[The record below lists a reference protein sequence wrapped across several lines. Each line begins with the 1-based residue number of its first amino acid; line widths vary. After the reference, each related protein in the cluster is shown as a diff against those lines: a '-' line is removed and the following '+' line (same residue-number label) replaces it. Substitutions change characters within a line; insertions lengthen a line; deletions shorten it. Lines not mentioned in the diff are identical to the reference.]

1 LFFLQIADSKQIEG
15 RLRQSIATQSLSNC
29 LVLFSLYLSIF
40 FRTDCFSYRLL
51 TANRSKAD
59 RRQIATGYRHPECQQ
74 VECNAALT
82 TLSDLASVENKM
94 PKGEKNK
101 TKAPRPTKPYDPLRL
116 APVDIDEKNKSYLHE
131 CLSDKPIGRDNPF
144 PAKSLYRRPNACVA
158 LTSNVDGS
166 ALNIHH
172 GLKYRLDNFSQNP
185 AFTLLQTVTNPDNT
199 NEPYACFIPIGS
211 SLSLLTRRSTL
222 SR

>member
-1 LFFLQIADSKQIEG
+1 
-15 RLRQSIATQSLSNC
+15 
-29 LVLFSLYLSIF
+29 
-40 FRTDCFSYRLL
+40 
-51 TANRSKAD
+51 
-59 RRQIATGYRHPECQQ
+59 
-74 VECNAALT
+74 
-82 TLSDLASVENKM
+82 M

-185 AFTLLQTVTNPDNT
+185 AFTLLQTTINT
-199 NEPYACFIPIGS
+199 FTVKYDSGELADLAEINANLSSMEVPPITADDLPSITEKCKEGIDAG
-211 SLSLLTRRSTL
+211 
-222 SR
+222 